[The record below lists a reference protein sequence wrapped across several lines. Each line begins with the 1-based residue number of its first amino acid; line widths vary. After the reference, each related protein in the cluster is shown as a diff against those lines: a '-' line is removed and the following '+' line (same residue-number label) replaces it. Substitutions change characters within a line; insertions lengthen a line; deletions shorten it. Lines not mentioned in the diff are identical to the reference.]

1 MPIALDIFA
10 VSELLSANGWYL
22 DRQNRPDSLHATVHA
37 GSAATVPELVRRR
50 GDPWMHLADE
60 PQSLVPLLAMA
71 ERDRA
76 NGLHDAPWP
85 PEYPKQPD
93 EPSRVA
99 PSRARKA

>member
-1 MPIALDIFA
+1 
-10 VSELLSANGWYL
+10 
-22 DRQNRPDSLHATVHA
+22 
-37 GSAATVPELVRRR
+37 
-50 GDPWMHLADE
+50 MHMADE
-60 PQSLVPLLAMA
+60 PQSLLPLLAMA